1 MTQFVATMIG
11 ILTGIESDLEM
22 MNSVLD
28 AKINEW

>member
-11 ILTGIESDLEM
+11 ILSGIESDLEM

-28 AKINEW
+28 AKTHEW